1 MGERVCPERGWAP
14 AEATERWA
22 LLASRGLRRRGGGDE
37 LGVGTCE
44 GDRRRAG
51 GTEAGRT
58 GGTDGGRTG
67 GAWGTGGGRG
77 GEEWSRI
84 HLATSVTV
92 ECSTVPVRVM

>member
-1 MGERVCPERGWAP
+1 MTDQWERGFDQR
-14 AEATERWA
+14 EAWHPLKPRRGGH
-22 LLASRGLRRRGGGDE
+22 LASRGLRRRGGGDE

-67 GAWGTGGGRG
+67 GAWGTITGGDGPGPIWQPR
-77 GEEWSRI
+77 
-84 HLATSVTV
+84 
-92 ECSTVPVRVM
+92 